1 MLVLVTYDVCTED
14 KAGRRRLRRVARCC
28 EDYGVR
34 VQFSVFECTVGD
46 KEWALLKDRLMKEIQ
61 LEKDSLRFYFID
73 KLAVEKVEHH
83 GTKKPRDLSEPLVF

>member
-34 VQFSVFECTVGD
+34 VQLSVFECTVGD
-46 KEWALLKDRLMKEIQ
+46 KEWAVFKNRLLTEIKPEQ
-61 LEKDSLRFYFID
+61 DSLRFYFID
-73 KLAVEKVEHH
+73 KTAVEKVEHH
-83 GTKKPRDLSEPLVF
+83 GAKEPRDLSEPLVF